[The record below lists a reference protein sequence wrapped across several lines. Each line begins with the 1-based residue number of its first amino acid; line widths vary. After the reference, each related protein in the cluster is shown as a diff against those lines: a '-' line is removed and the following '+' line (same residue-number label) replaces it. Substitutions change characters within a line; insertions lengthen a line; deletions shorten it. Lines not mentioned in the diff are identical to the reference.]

1 MLQYFEPSIKVNK
14 PRLNL
19 LKKYWEK
26 IIINYWLRKVNID
39 TINWEELYDGSAE
52 PQLMQYTVTP

>member
-39 TINWEELYDGSAE
+39 TVNWQELYDGSAE